1 MAQLSHPESRDAL
14 RPESSGSQTR
24 VRASLAAIAADA
36 NANADANAKTVR
48 DGGETRARV
57 KLAAIVAQ
65 LAVQDWFLAAY
76 FFILTCA
83 VAFSNGEKQ
92 AESLQWVAVDVLVF
106 VAGVALTRGGVIP
119 RGTFANNLVY
129 RIALFASFQASYFQL
144 RFILPT
150 VNARVLD
157 ADILAFDLK
166 TFGYEPAI
174 VWDRF
179 VTPSSVEWFAFFYF
193 SYFFLLATHVIPM
206 VLLDRKS
213 KRLAHFCLGMFM
225 VYAVGHIGYMLVPG
239 FGPYH
244 HLAGQFEH
252 PIEGGLF
259 WKLVVATVEGA
270 GAQKDIFP
278 SLHTAAPTFFAIFS
292 FMHRRTNPFR
302 YTWPVMTFF
311 ASQIILATMF
321 LRWHWLIDVVVG
333 FSVAATAAFVSRRI
347 IGWEWKR
354 RARLGLPQVFE
365 ALSWPASRTAENA
378 ENIEEKPT
386 A

>member
-1 MAQLSHPESRDAL
+1 
-14 RPESSGSQTR
+14 
-24 VRASLAAIAADA
+24 
-36 NANADANAKTVR
+36 
-48 DGGETRARV
+48 
-57 KLAAIVAQ
+57 
-65 LAVQDWFLAAY
+65 
-76 FFILTCA
+76 
-83 VAFSNGEKQ
+83 
-92 AESLQWVAVDVLVF
+92 
-106 VAGVALTRGGVIP
+106 
-119 RGTFANNLVY
+119 
-129 RIALFASFQASYFQL
+129 
-144 RFILPT
+144 
-150 VNARVLD
+150 
-157 ADILAFDLK
+157 
-166 TFGYEPAI
+166 
-174 VWDRF
+174 
-179 VTPSSVEWFAFFYF
+179 VEWFAFFYF